1 MEQLNKNLSYSNIK
15 WLFLSLTI
23 FSFLYYLK
31 KNNFYINLLCEA
43 QKRAP
48 PGCRQILSPGLK
60 WARLPAQAPSVC
72 IWPCL
77 SGPQSPNVT

>member
-1 MEQLNKNLSYSNIK
+1 MVVFKSHNFKLPLLPE
-15 WLFLSLTI
+15 
-23 FSFLYYLK
+23 

-60 WARLPAQAPSVC
+60 WARLPVQAPSVC

-77 SGPQSPNVT
+77 SGPQSPNPCGCKSSSW